1 MLRLEVFNQAFQRH
15 ITSDIEAVP
24 KCEFCFMILYVIS
37 GSEELY
43 NLKDYIRL
51 FKIKEHFNHSDTL
64 NFGAAIGS
72 EKPKNGRARLTKPF
86 L

>member
-1 MLRLEVFNQAFQRH
+1 
-15 ITSDIEAVP
+15 
-24 KCEFCFMILYVIS
+24 MILYVIS